1 MKQAGRWL
9 LFTAALSVLPST
21 ALAQKPGGKPTT
33 PPAGAAGGTAGG
45 AAGAGEA
52 VDLDSDAPPPDQP
65 KTDTPPA
72 DTAGGGGICEI
83 DPSACPKTADLK
95 TEAKKVVKAEVYAV
109 QQNPVLKYHRFEV
122 RPFWGVTMNDQFVSH
137 PGPGLDLNFYI
148 TNVLAIG
155 LNGNFYSGL
164 NVDSDFNFQ
173 NRRATRVAVPLTEY
187 SWAAA
192 LNFTYVPIYGKFA
205 GFGSF
210 IFSYDIYAT
219 GGVGAISTRPI
230 PVIDPDN
237 RTFDFKPKVAFNL
250 GLGLRIFLTKWLAAN
265 IEVRDYIYPEKLE
278 NLSIASGPQGQPTN
292 PQSPSNP
299 DTWYRD
305 SVTITNNIQMN
316 LGLSIF
322 IPFSFDYRL
331 AK

>member
-9 LFTAALSVLPST
+9 LFAAALSVLPST

-33 PPAGAAGGTAGG
+33 KPPAGAAGGAAGG
-45 AAGAGEA
+45 AAAGGEA
-52 VDLDSDAPPPDQP
+52 VDLDSDTPP
-65 KTDTPPA
+65 KDTPPPPPG
-72 DTAGGGGICEI
+72 DTAPSGGICEI
-83 DPSACPKTADLK
+83 DPSACPMAADLK

-155 LNGNFYSGL
+155 INGNFYSGL

-192 LNFTYVPIYGKFA
+192 LNFTYVPVYGKFA

-219 GGVGAISTRPI
+219 GGVGALSTRPI
-230 PVIDPDN
+230 AVIDPDN
-237 RTFDFKPKVAFNL
+237 RTFDFKPKIAFNV
-250 GLGLRIFLTKWLAAN
+250 GLGLRIFLTKWLAAT
-265 IEVRDYIYPEKLE
+265 
-278 NLSIASGPQGQPTN
+278 SIRRS
-292 PQSPSNP
+292 SS
-299 DTWYRD
+299 
-305 SVTITNNIQMN
+305 S
-316 LGLSIF
+316 
-322 IPFSFDYRL
+322 
-331 AK
+331 